1 MPSIFR
7 SGYIAQ
13 LLLKM
18 PFLKVATLLNH
29 LRNLEVTGSSIVSRI
44 GFLKVADNL
53 AIKVVA
59 PKEINNFVV
68 GDFFI

>member
-7 SGYIAQ
+7 GGYIAQ
-13 LLLKM
+13 PLLKM

-59 PKEINNFVV
+59 PKEINN
-68 GDFFI
+68 IIL

>member
-7 SGYIAQ
+7 GGYIAQ
-13 LLLKM
+13 PLLKM

-53 AIKVVA
+53 ATKVVA
-59 PKEINNFVV
+59 PKKRSI
-68 GDFFI
+68 IL